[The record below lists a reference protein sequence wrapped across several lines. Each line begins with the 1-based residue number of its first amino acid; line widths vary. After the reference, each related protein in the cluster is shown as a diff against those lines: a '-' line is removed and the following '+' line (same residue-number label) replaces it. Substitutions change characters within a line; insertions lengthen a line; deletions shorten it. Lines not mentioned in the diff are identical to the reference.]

1 MIWFEELPGCR
12 CLNFQNYDHKG
23 PHQKC
28 AICLFVV
35 FIATVM
41 EKTIVFILRISQEPN
56 KLSDKLVNH
65 CQIEWSEIII
75 KGIVDKLLINGEKVS
90 VYIGGW
96 GPWS

>member
-1 MIWFEELPGCR
+1 
-12 CLNFQNYDHKG
+12 
-23 PHQKC
+23 
-28 AICLFVV
+28 
-35 FIATVM
+35 M

-75 KGIVDKLLINGEKVS
+75 KGIIDKLLINGEKVS